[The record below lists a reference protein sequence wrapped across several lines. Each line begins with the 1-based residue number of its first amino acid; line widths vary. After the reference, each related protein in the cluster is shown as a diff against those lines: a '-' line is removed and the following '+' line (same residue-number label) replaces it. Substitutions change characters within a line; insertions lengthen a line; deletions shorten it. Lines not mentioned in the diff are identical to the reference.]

1 MNGRWV
7 YEDENGK
14 EIEPY
19 FITQDGRKSI
29 DLSSCDW
36 KENPAQ
42 CVVDLCNH
50 PLFNNTTHEIVECED
65 GSDNYLFVLVERIAS

>member
-19 FITQDGRKSI
+19 FITEDGRKSI
-29 DLSSCDW
+29 ALSGCDW
-36 KENPAQ
+36 REEQYPSIMKL
-42 CVVDLCNH
+42 VNH
-50 PLFNNTTHEIVECED
+50 PDFNNQTHEIVECED
-65 GSDNYLFVLVERIAS
+65 GSDSYLFALVERIAS